1 MVDVSPSPNS
11 QSQVSG
17 SYFDRSENWTVNG
30 VVPVAGL
37 AEKSAI
43 GRCPGT
49 GEVLVGVGVMG
60 PLLTRMDDV

>member
-1 MVDVSPSPNS
+1 
-11 QSQVSG
+11 VSG

-43 GRCPGT
+43 GRYPGT